1 MSNNNPISA
10 GEIAVENTTIEKHMD
25 LIEPIYPIPYNS
37 THRAFRTMDAA
48 PVDAPIRII
57 NIGAA

>member
-37 THRAFRTMDAA
+37 THRAFRTS
-48 PVDAPIRII
+48 
-57 NIGAA
+57 

>member
-25 LIEPIYPIPYNS
+25 LIEPIYPRVLCFNQLKYI
-37 THRAFRTMDAA
+37 TLITL
-48 PVDAPIRII
+48 
-57 NIGAA
+57 